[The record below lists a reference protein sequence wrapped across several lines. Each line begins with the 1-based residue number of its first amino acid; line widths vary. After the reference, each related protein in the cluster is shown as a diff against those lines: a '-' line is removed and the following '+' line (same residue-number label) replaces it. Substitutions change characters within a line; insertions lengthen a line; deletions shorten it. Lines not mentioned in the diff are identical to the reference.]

1 MVAVP
6 ETPAVRADALRGA
19 IRRHDYRYYVL
30 DDPEIEDHE
39 YDALMCELEALEE
52 RHPGLVTADSPTR
65 RVGAAPSA
73 SFPEVVHRVP
83 MLSLANAFDEG
94 EVRAFDRRIRERLG
108 AREDGG
114 QQGDAR
120 RSSTRQDDT
129 RRSGAR
135 QDDEGDVRQGDEEG
149 GEDARRDPGPAVEYT
164 GEVKIDGL
172 AISLVYE
179 KGRLVRGA
187 TRGDGARGEDV
198 TANVR
203 TVRSVPLR
211 LLGGDP
217 PALLEVRGEIFM
229 PRTGFERMND
239 AQRERGGRAYVNPRN
254 AAAGALRQLDP
265 AVTATRPLRLHCH
278 GTGAVSGDASLPGR
292 HSDVLDTL
300 ASWGLPVSPHTKV
313 LDGVDACLAYHAEM
327 GRRRDSLGYD
337 IDGVVFKLNDLRA
350 REVAGQVSRAPRW
363 AVAYKYPAQEALTRL
378 AGIDVQVGR
387 TGTLTPVARLDPVV
401 VGGATVTNATLHN
414 QEEIER
420 KDVRVGDTVRVRRA
434 GDVIPEVVRTVPE
447 RRPEGTE
454 PFRLPGRCPACGS
467 EAVRAEGEVA
477 VRCTGGLVCPAQRK
491 QAIRHFAS
499 RRALDVEG
507 LGEKLV
513 DQLVERRMVSTV
525 ADVFGLEEGVLAG
538 LDRMGEKSARNLVES
553 IGRARRTTLDR
564 FLYALGIRDVGEA
577 TASALAAHFGGLA
590 ALRDADADALT
601 EVPDVGPVVAAS
613 VRRFFD
619 DPRNGEI
626 VEALARELSWEER
639 EPVRAQRGTTAGAGA
654 ATGSEAGA
662 AASPPP
668 PLAGRTFVLT
678 GALDSMSRDEA
689 RRRLQA
695 LGAKV
700 AGSVSKRTDYVVAG
714 GGPRLEARQGA
725 EPGRCG
731 DRRGGACRTARGGRG
746 GPRRPSRIARA
757 AVEAAV
763 PAGKN
768 RRRRGRGAF
777 PRRGSRARARHG
789 PGRRHG

>member
-1 MVAVP
+1 MSERRDA
-6 ETPAVRADALRGA
+6 ARAAALREA
-19 IRRHDYRYYVL
+19 IRRHDHRYYVL
-30 DDPEIEDHE
+30 DDPEIADRE
-39 YDALMCELEALEE
+39 YDALMRELEALEE
-52 RHPGLVTADSPTR
+52 RHPGLVTADSPTQ

-108 AREDGG
+108 AWQDSAQPGSG
-114 QQGDAR
+114 QQD
-120 RSSTRQDDT
+120 
-129 RRSGAR
+129 GAR
-135 QDDEGDVRQGDEEG
+135 QGGEGDVQQDHARQ
-149 GEDARRDPGPAVEYT
+149 DAEPAVEYT

-179 KGRLVRGA
+179 EGRLVRGA

-203 TVRSVPLR
+203 TIRTVPLR
-211 LLGGDP
+211 LLGDDP
-217 PALLEVRGEIFM
+217 PARLEVRGEIFM
-229 PRTGFERMND
+229 PRAGFERMNE
-239 AQRERGGRAYVNPRN
+239 AQRERGERTYVNPRN

-265 AVTATRPLRLHCH
+265 AVTATRPLHLHCH
-278 GTGAVSGDASLPGR
+278 GTGAVSDDAALPPR
-292 HSDVLDTL
+292 HSDVLDAL
-300 ASWGLPVSPHTKV
+300 AGWGLPVSPHTKV
-313 LDGVDACLAYHAEM
+313 LAGVEECLAYHTGM
-327 GRRRDSLGYD
+327 GRRRDALGYD

-350 REVAGQVSRAPRW
+350 REIVGQVSRAPRW

-378 AGIDVQVGR
+378 TGIDVQVGR
-387 TGTLTPVARLDPVV
+387 TGTLTPVARLEPVV

-414 QEEIER
+414 QDEIDR
-420 KDVRVGDTVRVRRA
+420 KDVRVGDTVWVRRA
-434 GDVIPEVVRTVPE
+434 GDVIPEVIRIVPE

-454 PFRLPGRCPACGS
+454 PFRLPGRCPVCGS

-513 DQLVERRMVSTV
+513 DQLVERGMVSTV
-525 ADVFGLEEGVLAG
+525 ADVFGLEEGALAE
-538 LDRMGEKSARNLVES
+538 LDRMGEKSAHNLVEG

-590 ALRDADADALT
+590 ALRAADTEALT

-626 VEALARELSWEER
+626 VDALARELSWEETD
-639 EPVRAQRGTTAGAGA
+639 PIRAEEGA
-654 ATGSEAGA
+654 ATGTEAEA
-662 AASPPP
+662 APSS
-668 PLAGRTFVLT
+668 PLAGKTFVLT
-678 GALDSMSRDEA
+678 GTLDSMSRDDA
-689 RRRLQA
+689 KRRLQA

-700 AGSVSKRTDYVVAG
+700 TGSVSKRTDAVVAG
-714 GGPRLEARQGA
+714 ENPGSKLDKAQSLGVPVIGEAELA
-725 EPGRCG
+725 ELL
-731 DRRGGACRTARGGRG
+731 GGAGEG
-746 GPRRPSRIARA
+746 
-757 AVEAAV
+757 
-763 PAGKN
+763 
-768 RRRRGRGAF
+768 
-777 PRRGSRARARHG
+777 
-789 PGRRHG
+789 

>member
-1 MVAVP
+1 MAAPGDLAARAAV
-6 ETPAVRADALRGA
+6 LRKA
-19 IRRHDYRYYVL
+19 IRRHDHRYYVL
-30 DDPEIEDHE
+30 DDPEIADHE
-39 YDALMCELEALEE
+39 YDALMRELVALEE
-52 RHPGLVTADSPTR
+52 QRPGLVTPDSPTQ

-73 SFPEVVHRVP
+73 SFPEVIHRVP

-108 AREDGG
+108 G
-114 QQGDAR
+114 QQGGGAQQ
-120 RSSTRQDDT
+120 SCAEEGS
-129 RRSGAR
+129 AR
-135 QDDEGDVRQGDEEG
+135 QDGAQQ
-149 GEDARRDPGPAVEYT
+149 DAEPAVEYT

-179 KGRLVRGA
+179 NGCLVSGA

-203 TVRSVPLR
+203 TIRAVPLK
-211 LLGGDP
+211 LLGDDP
-217 PALLEVRGEIFM
+217 PALLEVRSEVFM
-229 PRTGFERMND
+229 PRAGFERMND
-239 AQRERGGRAYVNPRN
+239 VQRERGERTYVNPRN

-265 AVTATRPLRLHCH
+265 AVTATRPLSLHCH
-278 GTGAVSGDASLPGR
+278 GMGAVSDDAALSPR

-313 LDGVDACLAYHAEM
+313 LDDADACLAYHAEM

-350 REVAGQVSRAPRW
+350 REVVGQVSRAPRW
-363 AVAYKYPAQEALTRL
+363 AIAYKFPAQEALTRL
-378 AGIDVQVGR
+378 VGIDVQVGR

-414 QEEIER
+414 QDEIER

-434 GDVIPEVVRTVPE
+434 GDVIPEVVRIVPE

-454 PFRLPGRCPACGS
+454 PFRLPGHCPVCGS
-467 EAVRAEGEVA
+467 EAARAEGEVA

-513 DQLVERRMVSTV
+513 DQLVERGMVSTV
-525 ADVFGLEEGVLAG
+525 ADVFGLREDALAA
-538 LDRMGEKSARNLVES
+538 LDRMGEKSARNLVEG
-553 IGRARRTTLDR
+553 IARARRTTLER

-590 ALRDADADALT
+590 ALRAADADALT
-601 EVPDVGPVVAAS
+601 EVPDVGPVVAES

-626 VEALARELSWEER
+626 VDALARELSWEET
-639 EPVRAQRGTTAGAGA
+639 EPVRTEA
-654 ATGSEAGA
+654 GSETEA
-662 AASPPP
+662 AASNQAAALGQSAAPSQAAAPPL
-668 PLAGRTFVLT
+668 PLAGKTFVLT
-678 GALDSMSRDEA
+678 GTLDSMSRDDA
-689 RRRLQA
+689 KRRLQA

-700 AGSVSKRTDYVVAG
+700 TGSVSKRTDYVVAG
-714 GGPRLEARQGA
+714 ENPGSKLDKAQSLGVPVLGKAGLA
-725 EPGRCG
+725 ELL
-731 DRRGGACRTARGGRG
+731 RRAEDG
-746 GPRRPSRIARA
+746 
-757 AVEAAV
+757 
-763 PAGKN
+763 
-768 RRRRGRGAF
+768 
-777 PRRGSRARARHG
+777 
-789 PGRRHG
+789 